1 MLDAGEG
8 AGDEVQQ
15 WALLQEGALG
25 PRRHSRRRIPCAP
38 RFQDGDIVEL
48 DSVQL
53 FLSSHDRPEM
63 KVSTSYFHRIR
74 YESVPTRNPW
84 GLSPP
89 AGMVAKSGLS
99 SPSALLGA
107 SGLASP
113 APSSSVIGIFT
124 PCSPPSAACAPPSYG
139 NGILMERRKPLG
151 VYVEQTFLSSV
162 ETQGSHFIYV
172 LFIFFPF
179 CTFIL
184 VGELICQCGF
194 ESF

>member
-1 MLDAGEG
+1 M
-8 AGDEVQQ
+8 
-15 WALLQEGALG
+15 
-25 PRRHSRRRIPCAP
+25 
-38 RFQDGDIVEL
+38 L
-48 DSVQL
+48 DSVRL
-53 FLSSHDRPEM
+53 FPSSHSWSEM
-63 KVSTSYFHRIR
+63 KISTRYFYRIR
-74 YESVPTRNPW
+74 YESVPAGNPW

-124 PCSPPSAACAPPSYG
+124 PCSPPSASRAPPSYG
-139 NGILMERRKPLG
+139 NGILMERREPLG